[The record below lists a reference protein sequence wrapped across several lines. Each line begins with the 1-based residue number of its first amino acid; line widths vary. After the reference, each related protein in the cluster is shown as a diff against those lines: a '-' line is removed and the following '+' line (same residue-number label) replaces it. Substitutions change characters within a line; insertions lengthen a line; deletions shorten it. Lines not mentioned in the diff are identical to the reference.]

1 MLVVVISDNIYYDHD
16 EETQELVETLEDSVR
31 EEVQDYL
38 GRMLP
43 SNLQTRLMTLLVEE
57 MDLKSPH
64 LVIRLLFSER
74 LKQFS
79 LQLSQPCRQSRRG
92 REEPALLRV
101 SERDISAALEAV
113 EEIFDTKHPSQFT
126 CLTEFLLLDRSED
139 PDFQGDPINNM
150 TNTSTSRDTAG
161 IMERLE
167 TVSLHLTLLPVLTH
181 LVLPFASNNILAAV
195 SLCPAI
201 KLFQNIYR

>member
-1 MLVVVISDNIYYDHD
+1 MCQLF
-16 EETQELVETLEDSVR
+16 
-31 EEVQDYL
+31 
-38 GRMLP
+38 
-43 SNLQTRLMTLLVEE
+43 LL
-57 MDLKSPH
+57 DPPRFGPRSY
-64 LVIRLLFSER
+64 RS
-74 LKQFS
+74 LKQ
-79 LQLSQPCRQSRRG
+79 
-92 REEPALLRV
+92 
-101 SERDISAALEAV
+101 
-113 EEIFDTKHPSQFT
+113 
-126 CLTEFLLLDRSED
+126 FLLLDKSDD

-167 TVSLHLTLLPVLTH
+167 TVSLHLTLLPALTH